1 MVYKVNSQHIQ
12 KALGQIGECP
22 IDEYISA
29 ETNHPNVKHP
39 PQSKYYIYPT
49 YY

>member
-1 MVYKVNSQHIQ
+1 MTKKI
-12 KALGQIGECP
+12 KALRQTVESP
-22 IDEYISA
+22 LDEYISA

-39 PQSKYYIYPT
+39 PQNKYYIYPT